1 MKVKFLPQAFLAATL
16 LISWGVVS
24 PAISHAEKGDKIPD
38 RMLADTIIQYDDNN
52 NMVIVEKGT
61 PVPEQQKSKASIAPL
76 TAEQQA
82 ELEKEKQEDK
92 EIDEATKSLP
102 VYHID
107 NPDPQPGLKVIYD
120 GEGYIKDIILPDQK
134 ENAITTN
141 NVSLQALPRGTR
153 KPPGAYTYGNHDNEI
168 KISGASDGYV
178 RGTGRGTNFTDTYG
192 ENSNKLE
199 KGDCAT
205 KGEIDNPEFGT
216 RIRVRNYDNN
226 EVHVFRKADNGSL
239 PDAVIDI
246 WKTGVE
252 FLGLEWH
259 SYVSFSAR
267 YSYDF

>member
-1 MKVKFLPQAFLAATL
+1 MKVKFLPQAFLAVTL

-24 PAISHAEKGDKIPD
+24 PTISHAEKGEKIPD
-38 RMLADTIIQYDDNN
+38 QMLAGTIIQYDENN
-52 NMVIVEKGT
+52 NMVVLEKGA
-61 PVPEQQKSKASIAPL
+61 PVPEQQKSKAAIAPL
-76 TAEQQA
+76 TAEQQV
-82 ELEKEKQEDK
+82 ELEKEKQQDK
-92 EIDEATKSLP
+92 EIEEATKSLP

-120 GEGYIKDIILPDQK
+120 GEGFIKDFILPEQK

-153 KPPGAYTYGNHDNEI
+153 KPPGTYTYGAHDNEI
-168 KISGASDGYV
+168 KIHGTSDGYV

-192 ENSNKLE
+192 ENSNRLQR
-199 KGDCAT
+199 GDCAT
-205 KGEIDNPEFGT
+205 KGAIDNPEFGIE
-216 RIRVRNYDNN
+216 IRVRNYDNN
-226 EVHVFRKADNGSL
+226 AVANFYKADNGSL

-252 FLGLEWH
+252 KLGLEWH

>member
-24 PAISHAEKGDKIPD
+24 PAISHAEKEGKIPGQ
-38 RMLADTIIQYDDNN
+38 MLAGTIIQYDENN
-52 NMVIVEKGT
+52 NMVVLEKGT
-61 PVPEQQKSKASIAPL
+61 PVPEQQKSKAAIAPL
-76 TAEQQA
+76 TAEQQV
-82 ELEKEKQEDK
+82 ELEKEKQQDK
-92 EIDEATKSLP
+92 EIEEATKSLP
-102 VYHID
+102 VYHIG

-120 GEGYIKDIILPDQK
+120 GEGFIKDIILPGQK

-153 KPPGAYTYGNHDNEI
+153 KPPGTYTYGDHDNEI
-168 KISGASDGYV
+168 KIRGTSDGYV
-178 RGTGRGTNFTDTYG
+178 RGTGRGTNFTDKYG
-192 ENSNKLE
+192 ENSNRLG

-205 KGEIDNPEFGT
+205 KGAIDNPAFGT
-216 RIRVRNYDNN
+216 KIRVRNYDNDT
-226 EVHVFRKADNGSL
+226 VHVFTKTDNGSL

-252 FLGLEWH
+252 DLGLEWH